1 MHRSTARFTKHVHRL
16 QGLLAAPLSVVALCL
31 AAIRPW
37 FKLQAVCSDDFG
49 FHLLRL
55 VQLDT
60 LLRQGVLYS
69 RWAPDMALG
78 YGYPFFN
85 FYAPLSYYIAEIP
98 RLLGLGLQ
106 TAVIATFALATI
118 GAGLAAY
125 RLARDHFS
133 PRSSLVAAVA
143 YAYAPY
149 LAYDAYFRANLAET
163 VAWVFP
169 PLALWAIGRLARRG
183 ERRYL
188 AYTVLAYAATVLT
201 HNVFALIFSPLLAA
215 YGLATVLAHSPTA
228 DAEGSTCPPT
238 RSRLAITGSALLLGL
253 GAAAFFWLPALAER
267 SYVHSDRL
275 LVPPVFVY
283 WNNFIDLQELI
294 AAPRAIHPDLL
305 NPSPPRALG
314 LIPVLLGVPALV
326 GLRRF
331 RDRPRRVQIA
341 FFAAALAIYAW
352 LTTAS
357 SQFVWDN
364 VPLLEYVQFPW
375 RLLGPAALCLAMLIA
390 AAAELLPANRWG
402 SLLAAAAIALLVG
415 GALFWLEPRYCS
427 DMEAPTSADIA
438 KFELA
443 THTIGTTAKGE
454 YLPRTVAAVPED
466 IASTA
471 LDPADL
477 PAGTT
482 VARQGKLS
490 IGAELTITATHPF
503 TAVYNGFHYPG
514 WQVKV
519 DGDPVPTA
527 PDTPHGRI
535 TFHVP
540 EGRHRV
546 SIRLRE
552 TMLRLGA
559 DGISLACLVL
569 TVGLLV
575 RPRGMRKVTS
585 AARVST
591 RPEALEDDQQAPP
604 ARHHSSEGAI
614 PKRHSDG
621 ARTVPLSE
629 GAIPMAHQ
637 PLSEGA
643 IPMARKPWAWAGW
656 GLAIL
661 AAVALLHR
669 VDTPL
674 RRPGLQWTDDEGSPR
689 LPNLDVE
696 LNTPFE
702 GGLTLLGFNRERTT
716 VSSGDRL
723 RLDLFWTAREPPP
736 GRYKRAPVLIGPE
749 GLRWNPKG
757 TLPPRGFREPPATYT
772 WPVGNYVQDSHY
784 VETEPGTPPGTY
796 DLYLTL
802 FEQETLAPKRI
813 LETAGQPGPPELSLG
828 QITVTRPRRN
838 PDPADVSMQH
848 RVNGSLGPL
857 TLLGI
862 NLDRNE
868 AAPGDPFMITMFWLA
883 DETPTE
889 DMSVR
894 LALLTADGSSVAAFD
909 LPPTLATHPTS
920 TWRNGDLWR
929 GQHTRYLPAALEDG
943 AYTWRLTLHTLRNR
957 QSAAL
962 LPAGQSVDL
971 PPTLHVTA
979 PAHTF
984 TPPPVDV
991 KTDARLGDIATL
1003 MGASLEPGTEALTPG
1018 TPLTVTLVWRAEAET
1033 HTSYRVFLH
1042 LLDSDG
1048 TLVAQ
1053 SDSIPANWTRP
1064 TTGWL
1069 PDEYITDVHV
1079 LALPTEA
1086 PPDTY
1091 SLSAGLYEPSGTRLT
1106 RPNGSDFVS
1115 LTTVTIGSP

>member
-1 MHRSTARFTKHVHRL
+1 MHRPKARFARYLHRL
-16 QGLLAAPLSVVALCL
+16 PGLLAAPLSVVALCL

-37 FKLQAVCSDDFG
+37 FKVQPVCSDDFG

-98 RLLGLGLQ
+98 RLLGLSPQ
-106 TAVIATFALATI
+106 AAVIATFALAII

-163 VAWVFP
+163 VAWVFL

-215 YGLATVLAHSPTA
+215 YGLATALARPPA
-228 DAEGSTCPPT
+228 PDAEGNPRPSTL
-238 RSRLAITGSALLLGL
+238 RRLILTGSALLVGL
-253 GAAAFFWLPALAER
+253 GAAAFFWLPALVER

-283 WNNFIDLQELI
+283 WNNFIGLQELL

-314 LIPVLLGVPALV
+314 LIPVLLSLPSLV
-326 GLRRF
+326 GLWRF
-331 RDRPRRVQIA
+331 RDRSRRVQVA
-341 FFAAALAIYAW
+341 FFAAALVVYAW
-352 LTTAS
+352 LTTTS

-390 AAAELLPANRWG
+390 AAAELLPTNRWG
-402 SLLAAAAIALLVG
+402 SFLAAATIVLLVG
-415 GALFWLEPRYCS
+415 GALFWFEPRYCP

-438 KFELA
+438 KFELV

-454 YLPRTVAAVPED
+454 YLPRTVAVIPED
-466 IASTA
+466 PAATA
-471 LDPADL
+471 LDPAGL

-482 VARQGKLS
+482 VVQGDES
-490 IGAELTITATHPF
+490 PIGAQLTITATQPF

-514 WQVKV
+514 WQVNI
-519 DGDPVPTA
+519 DGTPVPIV
-527 PDTPHGRI
+527 PDEPHGRI
-535 TFHVP
+535 TFRVP
-540 EGRHRV
+540 QGRHRV
-546 SIRLRE
+546 SIRFGE
-552 TMLRLGA
+552 TMLRLSA
-559 DGISLACLVL
+559 DGISLACLIFAA
-569 TVGLLV
+569 GLLV
-575 RPRGMRKVTS
+575 WRRRATYGTS
-585 AARVST
+585 AIT
-591 RPEALEDDQQAPP
+591 RPQAPENAQQTP
-604 ARHHSSEGAI
+604 PSWI
-614 PKRHSDG
+614 
-621 ARTVPLSE
+621 
-629 GAIPMAHQ
+629 
-637 PLSEGA
+637 
-643 IPMARKPWAWAGW
+643 PWAWTGW

-661 AAVALLHR
+661 GAVVLLHR

-674 RRPGLQWTDDEGSPR
+674 RRPGLQWPESQASPR

-696 LNTPFE
+696 FNTPFE
-702 GGLTLLGFNRERTT
+702 GGLTLLGFNWKRTT
-716 VSSGDRL
+716 ISSGGRL
-723 RLDLFWTAREPPP
+723 RLDLFWTPHEPPA
-736 GRYKRAPVLIGPE
+736 GRDKRAPVLIGPG
-749 GLRWNPKG
+749 GLRWNPKA
-757 TLPPRGFREPPATYT
+757 TLPPRGFREPPSTYT

-796 DLYLTL
+796 ELYLTL
-802 FEQETLAPKRI
+802 FERETLAPKRI
-813 LETAGQPGPPELSLG
+813 LEAEGQPGPPELFLG
-828 QITVTRPRRN
+828 QITVTRPQRS
-838 PDPADVSMQH
+838 PDPSEVSIQH
-848 RVNGSLGPL
+848 TINRSLGPL

-862 NLDRNE
+862 NLDRTE
-868 AAPGDPFMITMFWLA
+868 AAPGDPFLITAFWLA

-889 DMSVR
+889 DLSVR
-894 LALLTADGSSVAAFD
+894 LTLLSADGSSVAAFHM
-909 LPPTLATHPTS
+909 PPTLATHPTS

-943 AYTWRLTLHTLRNR
+943 DYIWRLTL
-957 QSAAL
+957 
-962 LPAGQSVDL
+962 LPPGSPSIDL
-971 PPTLHVTA
+971 PPTLHIAA
-979 PAHTF
+979 PPHTF

-991 KTDARLGDIATL
+991 KTDIRLGEIATL
-1003 MGASLEPGTEALTPG
+1003 VGANLEPGDRDLTPR

-1033 HTSYRVFLH
+1033 HASYHVFLH
-1042 LLDSDG
+1042 LLDPDG

-1053 SDSIPANWTRP
+1053 SDGIPAAWTRP

-1069 PDEYITDVHV
+1069 PGEFIADAHV
-1079 LALPTEA
+1079 LALPAEMPTG
-1086 PPDTY
+1086 TY
-1091 SLSAGLYEPSGTRLT
+1091 RLSAGLYEPSGNRLT
-1106 RPNGSDFVS
+1106 QPNGNDFVL
-1115 LTTVTIGSP
+1115 LTTITIENP